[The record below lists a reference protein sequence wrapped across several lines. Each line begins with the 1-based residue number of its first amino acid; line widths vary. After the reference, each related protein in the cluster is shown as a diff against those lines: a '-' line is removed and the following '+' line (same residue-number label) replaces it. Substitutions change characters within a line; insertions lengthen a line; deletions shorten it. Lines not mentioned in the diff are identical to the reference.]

1 MGSVMTAPAQIRFRM
16 TLAYDGTRFAG
27 MQFLPGVVTV
37 QGEVES
43 ALGEILNGPVKIEPA
58 SRTDAGVHA
67 AGQVAHFEAAA
78 AMAPARLRHALNR
91 LLPDDIR
98 VTALRTARPD
108 FHARFDATGKEY
120 RYLVHNGRVLPPFLR
135 LYRHHEGSPLDLAAM
150 RRAARALVGTHDFA
164 AFTVNPGYD
173 QGDTVRRIDRIAV
186 HKRGDEVEI
195 RVAGGGF
202 LYRMVRSMAGWL
214 IMVGKGRAAPEP
226 GGLLE
231 AGAAR
236 PSEVVTAPA
245 KGLFLW
251 RVLYRS

>member
-1 MGSVMTAPAQIRFRM
+1 MNISIPRYRL

-37 QGEVES
+37 QGEVERV
-43 ALGEILNGPVKIEPA
+43 LGEILNGPVKIEPA

-67 AGQVAHFEAAA
+67 AGQVAHFEAATSV
-78 AMAPARLRHALNR
+78 APARLRHALNR
-91 LLPDDIR
+91 MLPDDIR
-98 VTALRTARPD
+98 VTGLRAARPD

-120 RYLVHNGRVLPPFLR
+120 RYFVYNGRVLPPFLR
-135 LYRHHEGSPLDLAAM
+135 LYRHHESAPLDLAAM

-173 QGDTVRRIDRIAV
+173 QGSTIRRIDRVAV
-186 HKRGDEVEI
+186 LRRGDEVEI
-195 RVAGGGF
+195 RVTGGGF
-202 LYRMVRSMAGWL
+202 LYRMVRSIAGLL
-214 IMVGKGRAAPEP
+214 IMVGKGRAAPELAAE
-226 GGLLE
+226 LL

-236 PSEVVTAPA
+236 PPEVVTAPA

-251 RVLYRS
+251 RVLYRA